1 MNIDETFKNKT
12 DEFEK
17 IIDYSFKNKDY
28 LFLAL
33 SHSSFANED
42 KKESLKSNERLEFL
56 GDALLNVVIS
66 EKLFND
72 YKNLAEGD
80 LTKIRAN
87 IVCESSLAKCAK
99 NISIGDYLLLGKGE
113 ETSGGRRR
121 VSILSDACEAL
132 FGAIYCDSGMKE
144 VKKFILKHMKD
155 IIIQSASGNIFYD
168 YKSQLQESVQKNGE
182 TVIEY
187 ELIDE
192 KGPDHNKLFTVRVK
206 VNENV
211 LGTGNGRTKK
221 EAEMNAAKSALEDI

>member
-1 MNIDETFKNKT
+1 MNIDEAFKNKT
-12 DEFEK
+12 NKFEE
-17 IIDYSFKNKDY
+17 IIGYSFKDKDY
-28 LFLAL
+28 LILAL

-72 YKNLAEGD
+72 CNNLAEGD

-99 NISIGDYLLLGKGE
+99 KISIGDYLLLGKGE
-113 ETSGGRRR
+113 ETSGGRKR

-132 FGAIYCDSGMKE
+132 FGAIYCDSGMRE

-155 IIIQSASGNIFYD
+155 IIIQSVSGNIFYD

-187 ELIDE
+187 ELVSE